1 MDLLLAQGI
10 DKVKAR
16 FSLTQANNN
25 VEVAADWCW
34 STEGINWT
42 PQSLNLSSRGP
53 APRQES
59 PPPTQYT
66 SNSIVPPHKS
76 ILIGSTVAII
86 LKEDQASGKTIV
98 GEVKDVLTRANHPR
112 GVKVRLEDGR
122 VGRVVG
128 IVKH

>member
-10 DKVKAR
+10 DKNKAR
-16 FSLTQANNN
+16 FALKQANDN

-34 STEGINWT
+34 SEGIDWT
-42 PQSLNLSSRGP
+42 PQSLNFSSRTP

-59 PPPTQYT
+59 PPPTQFT
-66 SNSIVPPHKS
+66 SNSIVPKHKS

-86 LKEDQASGKTIV
+86 LKEDQASGKTV
-98 GEVKDVLTRANHPR
+98 MGKVKDVLTKSDHPR

-128 IVKH
+128 IV